1 MTRMCSMC
9 GQPKGEEDFRKPN
22 AKGKKYCYC
31 KECQRFYMKHYMRIY
46 RERRKT
52 MKKEIDAAKVF
63 RAIAL
68 ILSSRGDGI
77 KVQLSGISTRTA
89 KAS

>member
-1 MTRMCSMC
+1 
-9 GQPKGEEDFRKPN
+9 
-22 AKGKKYCYC
+22 
-31 KECQRFYMKHYMRIY
+31 
-46 RERRKT
+46 
-52 MKKEIDAAKVF
+52 MKKEIDAAKAF